1 MISIIHWISA
11 KRRLTEVQKTIIM
24 LGGEHD
30 ASEVPVQILA
40 QREMIEREVNY
51 YETSALTWICI
62 MGALVIIAVPTFVL
76 MHKSGVL

>member
-30 ASEVPVQILA
+30 VSEVPVQILA
-40 QREMIEREVNY
+40 QREMIMREVNY

-62 MGALVIIAVPTFVL
+62 MGALVIIAVPTLVL
-76 MHKSGVL
+76 MHKSGVF